1 MDFAPHSRRLR
12 TGALALALACAAIAG
27 PAAARPLRLAEA
39 QAMAEQ
45 HNHDLKLAAISVDNA
60 TAAIASAA
68 AAPNPVLTVQSMNI
82 NPAAGVGAGPLHA
95 KTVDS
100 ALRVDQLIE
109 RGAKRSLRS
118 AAAGQL
124 ALAARADL
132 ADTRRQLRRDVAQAY
147 YDLLAAQERS
157 ALNLD
162 SAALAERA
170 LRAAEQRQRTGDL
183 AGSETARLRIDALR
197 ARNDADD
204 AAADLDGARRALA
217 QLLGLDADADL
228 SAADAWPAPAS
239 APASALS
246 SSAAVCGD
254 GSGGGTAGIAGADGG
269 SGAVSTAT
277 ASAADERRDSAAIER
292 RADIAAA
299 RARLQAA
306 RSSRDLALAGRTRD
320 VTVGVQF
327 EHYPASSAN
336 PQGSGNSIGIAVQV
350 PLFVRYGMQGE
361 IRSAEA
367 ALDAA
372 GENLAKARQAAQA
385 DVARA
390 RAQAEAGARRVARY
404 DRDLLPAARKAADG
418 AEFAFVHGALGVMD
432 VLDVR
437 RAWRAAQ
444 LDALAARA
452 DYARSLAALDAALH
466 TETND

>member
-1 MDFAPHSRRLR
+1 MRIDFRLRRLR
-12 TGALALALACAAIAG
+12 TIALAAALACAAIAG

-39 QAMAEQ
+39 QAMAAQ
-45 HNHDLKLAAISVDNA
+45 HNHDLKLAAIGVDS
-60 TAAIASAA
+60 AAAAVASAA

-109 RGAKRSLRS
+109 RGAKRSLRG

-132 ADTRRQLRRDVAQAY
+132 ADTRRQLQRDVAQAY

-170 LRAAEQRQRTGDL
+170 LRAAEQRQHAGDL
-183 AGSETARLRIDALR
+183 AGSDTARLRIDALR

-204 AAADLDGARRALA
+204 AAADIDAARRALA

-239 APASALS
+239 ESTGANPA
-246 SSAAVCGD
+246 
-254 GSGGGTAGIAGADGG
+254 AGGADAG
-269 SGAVSTAT
+269 SGALSTAAT
-277 ASAADERRDSAAIER
+277 AAAAADGRNDSAAIER

-306 RSSRDLALAGRTRD
+306 RSSRELALAGRTRD

-327 EHYPASSAN
+327 EHYPASSTN

-385 DVARA
+385 EVARA

-418 AEFAFVHGALGVMD
+418 AEFAFAHGALGVMD

-466 TETND
+466 TDTND